1 MPRDISIRN
10 VMKFKESFMINT
22 NRTKSFKFLTGFYMI
37 PLKHCEM
44 SHHFSRAH
52 CSYIKKS
59 CCRFSNL
66 DKRMKSVF
74 LQAKKASDIFKQKK
88 PKKTKAKTKINKR

>member
-1 MPRDISIRN
+1 
-10 VMKFKESFMINT
+10 MINT

-66 DKRMKSVF
+66 DKRMKSLF
-74 LQAKKASDIFKQKK
+74 LQARKESDILNQKKKRKKKQKQK
-88 PKKTKAKTKINKR
+88 QK